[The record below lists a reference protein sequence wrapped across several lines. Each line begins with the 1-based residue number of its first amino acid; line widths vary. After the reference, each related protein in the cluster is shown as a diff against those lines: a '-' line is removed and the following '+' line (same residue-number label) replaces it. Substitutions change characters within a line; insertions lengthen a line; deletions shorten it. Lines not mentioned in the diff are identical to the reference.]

1 MNHKQMDDIIVK
13 FIGNTTTDEELTQLN
28 SWLQDKDNSVYF
40 DEFIKINYLINLKL
54 PFDKEASLDEL
65 KNRIKAEKSKKRKR
79 AISYFTVASVALLI
93 ALTVFFKKDNLP
105 VLTPTVVKNTVKIGT
120 DKAVLTLEDGTDIAL
135 EKGQN
140 YKDGNLESNGENIT
154 YNEQNKPNTEISYN
168 YLTIPRGGQFHVV
181 LADGSQVWLNS
192 ETKLKYPTA
201 FVNGLDRKVE
211 LIYGEAYFDVSPST
225 AHQGSKFK
233 VVTKTQ
239 EVQVLGTQ
247 FNIKAY
253 KEEKFIYTTL
263 VEGKVAMA
271 HGTNLDVL
279 SPNQQSILNTS
290 NSDFIITKVDTYSE
304 IAWKKGLFSFRNKNL
319 KDIMVVLSR
328 WYDVDFVFADKKL
341 ENIQFKGVLSRNQNI
356 EEILTLIKNTNY
368 INDYV
373 IDNNI
378 ITLKN

>member
-1 MNHKQMDDIIVK
+1 M
-13 FIGNTTTDEELTQLN
+13 
-28 SWLQDKDNSVYF
+28 
-40 DEFIKINYLINLKL
+40 
-54 PFDKEASLDEL
+54 
-65 KNRIKAEKSKKRKR
+65 
-79 AISYFTVASVALLI
+79 
-93 ALTVFFKKDNLP
+93 
-105 VLTPTVVKNTVKIGT
+105 
-120 DKAVLTLEDGTDIAL
+120 
-135 EKGQN
+135 
-140 YKDGNLESNGENIT
+140 
-154 YNEQNKPNTEISYN
+154 
-168 YLTIPRGGQFHVV
+168 
-181 LADGSQVWLNS
+181 
-192 ETKLKYPTA
+192 
-201 FVNGLDRKVE
+201 
-211 LIYGEAYFDVSPST
+211 
-225 AHQGSKFK
+225 
-233 VVTKTQ
+233 
-239 EVQVLGTQ
+239 GTQ

-290 NSDFIITKVDTYSE
+290 NSDFIITKVDTNSE

-368 INDYV
+368 INDYD